1 MKFKKFIALFIAMLT
16 IFTISFSTIAS
27 ASLSSNGFDYQR
39 IGSTSTATLLG
50 LTQGGQ
56 QESNT
61 IVTVPSSLGGM
72 LITVVGSSAFANNSF
87 QQQIILPNTVTDI
100 NSNAFYNASAL
111 TTMNIPKNVV
121 EISSSA
127 FAYCTNLETVTFS
140 TTQLTE
146 LPRNMFI
153 GSTRLNNVVLPSSVN
168 TINEYAFANCTAL
181 TRIYIPES
189 TSSIST
195 SAFYNVPNLT
205 IYGVSGSTAE
215 YYALSNNFKFV
226 ALEQNKNTT
235 SLNNWIIAAEYKLSQ
250 NLSDYTVST
259 VTALQ
264 NQYNRSVQ
272 VKDDFFSTQAVID
285 KSAADLKNAYNSLK
299 LTAML
304 ELEESVKNANTYL
317 EEADIYTSDTVQTL
331 KLEVEK
337 ANQLIDS
344 NSTDVTDV
352 SNAVSRVNTAVA
364 VLVYQSKVDL
374 QQLLTKANDILTNK
388 SDLYTTGSITRLKTS
403 VNNATAVL
411 NNTNAANNDF
421 LTQKTALE
429 AALNKLVL
437 QSYNTLSSNISKYE
451 AFINSSS
458 MKYTEETVN
467 ELKNQIDNAKQLL
480 NNTNSTNEQ
489 LVHAND
495 ALVNAYSSLEK
506 VLTGDVSLDNRVS
519 IVDAVLA
526 LRNVVGTAVLD
537 ERQKFAADVNGD
549 GNVTVTD
556 AVLIQRIILSLPIT
570 INE

>member
-1 MKFKKFIALFIAMLT
+1 M
-16 IFTISFSTIAS
+16 
-27 ASLSSNGFDYQR
+27 
-39 IGSTSTATLLG
+39 
-50 LTQGGQ
+50 
-56 QESNT
+56 
-61 IVTVPSSLGGM
+61 
-72 LITVVGSSAFANNSF
+72 
-87 QQQIILPNTVTDI
+87 
-100 NSNAFYNASAL
+100 
-111 TTMNIPKNVV
+111 
-121 EISSSA
+121 
-127 FAYCTNLETVTFS
+127 
-140 TTQLTE
+140 
-146 LPRNMFI
+146 
-153 GSTRLNNVVLPSSVN
+153 
-168 TINEYAFANCTAL
+168 
-181 TRIYIPES
+181 
-189 TSSIST
+189 
-195 SAFYNVPNLT
+195 
-205 IYGVSGSTAE
+205 
-215 YYALSNNFKFV
+215 
-226 ALEQNKNTT
+226 
-235 SLNNWIIAAEYKLSQ
+235 
-250 NLSDYTVST
+250 SDYTVST

-364 VLVYQSKVDL
+364 GLVYQSKVDL

-411 NNTNAANNDF
+411 NNASAENNDF

-429 AALNKLVL
+429 AALNKLEL

-489 LVHAND
+489 LVQAND
-495 ALVNAYSSLEK
+495 ALVNAYASLKK